1 MTPLEPPP
9 PDQPALDQPPGRYRP
24 SRSPAPAIGAAV
36 AQLLI
41 GYLLITGLAVG
52 LGGHVP
58 EVLQTFSVSPPPPP
72 PPVEPVVPRK
82 PKSHKPDGAAS
93 PANLKAKPTDV
104 VAPTL
109 PPLAP
114 QPVVAA
120 PKPGPGAAASAGASN
135 VPGPGTGAGGQGTGT
150 GSGDQGSG
158 EGDGDDT
165 PPRLVHGRIKDSDY
179 PAAVW
184 ESSVPQ
190 SLLTRLSIDA
200 TGRVSHCAVT
210 RSSGNAA
217 YDAVT
222 CRLVEQRFRFAP
234 ARDAHGKPVP
244 SFAEGEHEWTGRP
257 PSPDERED

>member
-1 MTPLEPPP
+1 MTALELS
-9 PDQPALDQPPGRYRP
+9 AFDQPPGRYCP
-24 SRSPAPAIGAAV
+24 SRSPAPAIGAV
-36 AQLLI
+36 VVQLLI
-41 GYLLITGLAVG
+41 GYLLITGLAVS

-58 EVLQTFSVSPPPPP
+58 EMLQTFTVSPTPPP
-72 PPVEPVVPRK
+72 PPVEHIIPPK

-93 PANLKAKPTDV
+93 PANLKARPTDL

-109 PPLAP
+109 PPPIP
-114 QPVVAA
+114 QTIAAA
-120 PKPGPGAAASAGASN
+120 PKAGPGTAPSAGASD

-158 EGDGDDT
+158 DGDGDDT
-165 PPRLVHGRIKDSDY
+165 PPRLVRGRIKDSDY
-179 PAAVW
+179 PASVW

-190 SLLTRLSIDA
+190 SLLTRLTIDA
-200 TGRVSHCAVT
+200 TGHVSHCAVT

-234 ARDAHGKPVP
+234 ARDAHGKPVS

-257 PSPDERED
+257 PSADEREN

>member
-1 MTPLEPPP
+1 MTALEL
-9 PDQPALDQPPGRYRP
+9 PALDQPPGRYRP
-24 SRSPAPAIGAAV
+24 SRSPAPVIGAV
-36 AQLLI
+36 VVQVLI

-52 LGGHVP
+52 LGVHVP
-58 EVLQTFSVSPPPPP
+58 EMLQTFSVSPPSPPP
-72 PPVEPVVPRK
+72 PPVERVIPPK

-93 PANLKAKPTDV
+93 PANLKAKPTDL

-109 PPLAP
+109 PPPIP
-114 QPVVAA
+114 QTIAAA
-120 PKPGPGAAASAGASN
+120 PIAGPGTAPSAGASD

-150 GSGDQGSG
+150 GSGDQGLG
-158 EGDGDDT
+158 DGDGDDT
-165 PPRLVHGRIKDSDY
+165 PPRLVRGRIKDSDY

-190 SLLTRLSIDA
+190 SLLTRLTIDA
-200 TGRVSHCAVT
+200 TGRVTHCAVT
-210 RSSGNAA
+210 RSSGNTA

-234 ARDAHGKPVP
+234 ARDAHGKPIP

-257 PSPDERED
+257 PPPDERDN